1 MVPVLLIFLRGPEGG
16 FLGKIGR
23 KAEIRVCPCLE
34 LAVLGAA
41 VYAAQILVFHVSICI
56 YHKITEIRE
65 IISIFGKT

>member
-1 MVPVLLIFLRGPEGG
+1 MVPVFLIFLRGPEGIL
-16 FLGKIGR
+16 FGKIGR
-23 KAEIRVCPCLE
+23 KAEIWVCPCLE

-41 VYAAQILVFHVSICI
+41 VNAAKVLVFHVSICI